1 MPIREVGSSEA
12 FATGSTKCFSRH
24 APGIRRDSAV
34 TTIDHGADRALRL
47 PPIRDEFELM
57 SVIEPVADV
66 ECLLPLRIR
75 VLESTVVRRLIV
87 VGILA
92 LVWEG
97 YATNL
102 DNPLMM
108 PRLSEV
114 VVALVSSLAS
124 GGLAVRILMTM
135 KVLLI
140 GYSAG
145 ILAAATITIL
155 ASTTRFGSDVLST
168 LTSMFNPLPAVALL
182 PLALLW
188 FGLGIGSLVFVIINS
203 VLWAV
208 ALNTHTG
215 FQSVS
220 ETLRMAGRCFGLS
233 KLSLVAEILIP
244 AALPSILAGLK
255 IGWAFAWR
263 TLIAAE
269 LVFGVS
275 SGQGGLGWFIYENR
289 NNLETAN
296 VFAGLLC
303 VILIG
308 LFVES
313 VIFRTIERRTVRR
326 WGMQK
331 F

>member
-1 MPIREVGSSEA
+1 M
-12 FATGSTKCFSRH
+12 
-24 APGIRRDSAV
+24 
-34 TTIDHGADRALRL
+34 TTIDQTAGLAIAL
-47 PPIRDEFELM
+47 PPVRDEFELP
-57 SVIEPVADV
+57 SVIEPSADV
-66 ECLLPLRIR
+66 ERPLPLHERI
-75 VLESTVVRRLIV
+75 LQSTVFRRLVV
-87 VGILA
+87 VGVLTV
-92 LVWEG
+92 VWEG
-97 YATNL
+97 YATWL

-108 PRLSEV
+108 PRLSDV
-114 VVALVSSLAS
+114 VVALVSSLVS
-124 GGLAVRILMTM
+124 GGLFARILMTM
-135 KVLLI
+135 KVLVV
-140 GYSAG
+140 GYTVG
-145 ILAAATITIL
+145 IIAAAAITIL

-188 FGLGIGSLVFVIINS
+188 FGLGMGSLVFVIVNS

-208 ALNTHTG
+208 ALSTHTG

-220 ETLRMAGRCFGLS
+220 ETLRMAGRCFGLRG
-233 KLSLVAEILIP
+233 LSLVAEILIP

-289 NNLETAN
+289 KNLETAN